1 MKFKTIC
8 VSLAAA
14 AAVAATSAA
23 VSGCMQAGAE
33 NVATS
38 PDGNLRLTVGVDN
51 GQVFYTVHHADKVVL
66 DTSYLAMD
74 MTQFSIGRN
83 SKLKSTRHDSHDET
97 WQTVWGEESSIRN
110 NYNEITADFTENDST
125 GINFSVVFR
134 VFDDGV
140 GFRYVIPG
148 QNGIDDITL
157 MDEASQFNLPEDAV
171 AWSIPWNH
179 EFYEHL
185 WKPSLVSTLDTV
197 SSPLTVKVTD
207 SLYIAIHEAALTDYA
222 KMNLKPAETGTT
234 RLQSWLTPWSTGE
247 KVRAKGSLTSP
258 WRTVIIAESPG
269 DLMLSRLM
277 LNLNDPCE
285 WADDTDWIEPGRY
298 IGIWWGMHMKD
309 YTWEQG
315 PKHGATT
322 ENTRRYIDF
331 AAANGFQGVLV
342 EGWNKGWDGDW
353 SANGY
358 NFSFTEPYP
367 DYDLEAL
374 AAYAREK
381 GVRLIAHHETGGWAT
396 NYENQMD
403 SAFALCNRLGI
414 NAAKTGYVNPLIDGK
429 ELHDSQYGVRH
440 YRKVIETAARH
451 HVMIDNHEPVMPTG
465 LQRTLPNLMT
475 QEGVR
480 GQEYDAWSKD
490 GGNPPEHAVTL
501 PFTRGLAGPMD
512 FTPGTFNYENRACPG
527 TRPNTTIAKQ
537 LAMTVVLYSPLQ
549 MASDM
554 IENYEGRPEFE
565 FLTLCPTT
573 WDKTVVPEA
582 RIGEYITV
590 ARKER
595 GGDSWYVGA
604 MTGGKARQTKLDLG
618 FLDPGVKYS
627 ARIYA
632 DGDSADW
639 ETNPYPVV
647 ITDMDV
653 DSTTRLPLSM
663 ARSGG
668 AAIIISPKK

>member
-1 MKFKTIC
+1 MAI
-8 VSLAAA
+8 AI
-14 AAVAATSAA
+14 AVAGSAA
-23 VSGCMQAGAE
+23 TCACSSVNAGNE
-33 NVATS
+33 TVS
-38 PDGNLRLTVGVDN
+38 PDGKLRLTLGVDS
-51 GQVFYTVHHADKVVL
+51 GRVFYTVDRCGTTVI
-66 DTSYLAMD
+66 DTSYLAME
-74 MTQFSIGRN
+74 MRQFSIGHN
-83 SKLKSTRHDSHDET
+83 AKLTATHHDTFDET

-110 NYNEITADFTENDST
+110 HYNEMVADFVENDSSKVKYS
-125 GINFSVVFR
+125 IAFR
-134 VFDDGV
+134 VFDDGI
-140 GFRYVIPG
+140 GFRYIIPQQEG
-148 QNGIDDITL
+148 VDSIVV
-157 MDEASQFNLPEDAV
+157 MDEISQFNLPKEST

-185 WKPSLVSTLDTV
+185 WKPSRVNCLDTV
-197 SSPLTVKVTD
+197 SSPLTVMVND
-207 SLYIAIHEAALTDYA
+207 SLYLAVHEAALTDYA
-222 KMNLKPAETGTT
+222 KMNLHPAEKGSS

-247 KVRAKGSLTSP
+247 KVRADRELITP
-258 WRTVIIAESPG
+258 WRTIIIASSPS
-269 DLMLSRLM
+269 DMMLSRLM
-277 LNLNDPCE
+277 LNLNEPCQ
-285 WADDTDWIEPGRY
+285 WKDDTDWIEPGRY
-298 IGIWWGMHMKD
+298 IGLWWGMHMKD

-322 ENTRRYIDF
+322 ENTMRYIDF
-331 AAANGFQGVLV
+331 AAENGFQGVLV

-358 NFSFTEPYP
+358 QFSFTEPYP

-374 AAYAREK
+374 AAYARKK

-403 SAFALCNRLGI
+403 SAFALCERLGI
-414 NAAKTGYVNPLIDGK
+414 NAAKTGYVNPLIDGR

-440 YRKVIETAARH
+440 YRKVLESAARY

-490 GGNPPEHAVTL
+490 GGNPPEHTVTL

-537 LAMTVVLYSPLQ
+537 LAMGVVLYSPLQ

-554 IENYEGRPEFE
+554 IENYTGRPEFE
-565 FLTLCPTT
+565 FIKRCPTT
-573 WDKTVVPEA
+573 WEKTVVPEA

-595 GGDSWYVGA
+595 GGNSWYVGA
-604 MTGGKARQTKLDLG
+604 MTGRDSRQTNLRLD
-618 FLDPGVKYS
+618 FLTPGVEYT
-627 ARIYA
+627 ARIFA
-632 DGDSADW
+632 DGKGADW
-639 ETNPYPVV
+639 QSNPYPVE
-647 ITDMDV
+647 ISETDV
-653 DSTTRLPLSM
+653 NSTSIISLNL

-668 AAIIISPKK
+668 AAIIITPKEL